1 MLVYHITILFNYL
14 IHINILIFIT
24 IITQVMEKLDILRT
38 KTEGG
43 ENVEGDKLATPFM
56 LYALKWIASGA
67 SIEDICVKF
76 STQV

>member
-1 MLVYHITILFNYL
+1 MLVYHINILFNYL
-14 IHINILIFIT
+14 IYTNILIVIT
-24 IITQVMEKLDILRT
+24 YVTQVMEKLDILRT
-38 KTEGG
+38 KTEDG
-43 ENVEGDKLATPFM
+43 ESVEGDKLATPFM

>member
-1 MLVYHITILFNYL
+1 
-14 IHINILIFIT
+14 
-24 IITQVMEKLDILRT
+24 MEKLDILRT